1 MGKSIPK
8 QQLWWHRLLP
18 VTLWLPAYKRKNLRY
33 DFLAGITLASFV
45 LPGSMAYAGLAG
57 LPPETGIYCYI
68 AGGIVFAIFTTSR
81 QVAFGPTSAISLLV
95 GSTLALLSGG
105 DPVKWLTMASLTA
118 LGVGLI
124 AIVAYIIRLSSLV
137 NFIGETVL
145 LGFKAGAALSIAS
158 TVLPDLLGIPSG
170 GHNFF
175 ERIGNVITHIGD
187 SNIAVLI
194 FGLIAFGFLIIG
206 EKYFPKKPSTLIIVS
221 ASMLL
226 MGITNLGELGF
237 KMVGALPPGLP
248 SLNLPVLGAGEMSAV
263 IDLSFA
269 CFVLAY
275 IESISAARTLALEHE
290 YEIDARQELLAMGAG
305 NLAASL
311 AGGYPITGGLSQS
324 AVNDKA
330 GARTPLALI
339 ICSLALAMLL
349 LFFSD
354 LLGYLPKVML
364 SAIVLHAVMG
374 LFKYKELKRLFFLN
388 RKEFIIAMV
397 ALAGVVLFGILKG
410 VMIAALL
417 SLALLLQQ
425 TAKPYIAILGRIGSS
440 NRYSDIN
447 RHQDNILIPG
457 IIILRVESSIFYFN
471 AQFVRD
477 EILTKIEESVSPVK
491 VLILDMSSSPWVDV
505 SGSKMLVDLNK
516 TLQKRY
522 IQLKIVEAVA
532 NVRDILRKQGM
543 EKAIGHLSR
552 KIILHDVVDEAIIEI
567 SESGSLEKSV

>member
-1 MGKSIPK
+1 
-8 QQLWWHRLLP
+8 
-18 VTLWLPAYKRKNLRY
+18 
-33 DFLAGITLASFV
+33 
-45 LPGSMAYAGLAG
+45 
-57 LPPETGIYCYI
+57 
-68 AGGIVFAIFTTSR
+68 
-81 QVAFGPTSAISLLV
+81 VAFGPTSAISLLV
-95 GSTLALLSGG
+95 GSTLAVLSGG
-105 DPVKWLTMASLTA
+105 DPAKWLTMASLTA

-124 AIVAYIIRLSSLV
+124 SILAYIIKLNSLV
-137 NFIGETVL
+137 NFISETVL

-194 FGLIAFGFLIIG
+194 FGLIAFGFLITG
-206 EKYFPKKPSTLIIVS
+206 EKFFPRKPSTLIIVS

-226 MGITNLGELGF
+226 MGITNLAELGF

-248 SLNLPVLGAGEMSAV
+248 TINLPIMGAGEMSVV

-290 YEIDARQELLAMGAG
+290 YEIDARQELLAVGAG

-339 ICSLALAMLL
+339 ICALVLSMLL
-349 LFFSD
+349 LFLSN
-354 LLGYLPKVML
+354 LLVFLPKVML

-374 LFKYKELKRLFFLN
+374 LFKYKELKRLFYLN

-425 TAKPYIAILGRIGSS
+425 TAKPYIAVLGRIGSS

-447 RHQDNILIPG
+447 RHQDNILIPN
-457 IIILRVESSIFYFN
+457 IVILRVESSIFYFN
-471 AQFVRD
+471 AQYVRD
-477 EILTKIEESVSPVK
+477 EILEKIDEFTNPVK

-516 TLQKRY
+516 TLHKRN

-552 KIILHDVVDEAIIEI
+552 KVVLHDVVNEAILEI
-567 SESGSLEKSV
+567 NETASLEKLTR